1 MMFVPRVDNRFR
13 GQIRAVTHLDPRARA
28 VLPGGWL
35 RITFVESLLVPVGI
49 DGSFVT
55 NGVISPRSVEPRYPE
70 LFPIVRK
77 RRQPPRMWRCQ
88 DSRLE
93 LSCRNGQAVGT
104 PFKSPL
110 LRTSIQSRSLARRG
124 PRGLLQRPK
133 INRAC
138 L

>member
-13 GQIRAVTHLDPRARA
+13 GQIRAETHLDPHAR
-28 VLPGGWL
+28 VGLPRGWL
-35 RITFVESLLVPVGI
+35 RITFVHSLLLPVGI
-49 DGSFVT
+49 DGIFVT
-55 NGVISPRSVEPRYPE
+55 NGVIRPRSVEPRYPE

-93 LSCRNGQAVGT
+93 PSCRNGQAVDT

-110 LRTSIQSRSLARRG
+110 LRSMQSRS
-124 PRGLLQRPK
+124 
-133 INRAC
+133 
-138 L
+138 